1 MKEFLT
7 VSSKSGKIIS
17 FLPENIDV
25 SVSQKDHSVL
35 AVAIRAKVPLNHT
48 CGGNAT
54 CGTCRVL
61 VVKGLEKL
69 PPRNELE
76 QEMAEDRGF
85 QPFERLACQI
95 EPVDGLTVEIPLSD
109 D

>member
-1 MKEFLT
+1 M
-7 VSSKSGKIIS
+7 SSKSGKIIS

-35 AVAIRAKVPLNHT
+35 DVAIRARIPLNHT

-54 CGTCRVL
+54 CGTCRV
-61 VVKGLEKL
+61 VVVQGLDKL
-69 PPRNELE
+69 PERNELE

-85 QPFERLACQI
+85 QAFERLACQI
-95 EPVDGLTVEIPLSD
+95 EPVDGLTVEIPESEN
-109 D
+109 

>member
-17 FLPENIDV
+17 FLPYNIDA
-25 SVSQKDHSVL
+25 SPSQKDQSVL
-35 AVAIRAKVPLNHT
+35 DIAIRMKIPLNHT

-54 CGTCRVL
+54 CGTCRVF
-61 VVKGLEKL
+61 VVQGLENL

-85 QPFERLACQI
+85 QENERLACQL
-95 EPVDGLTVEIPLSD
+95 EPIAGLIVEVPLSD